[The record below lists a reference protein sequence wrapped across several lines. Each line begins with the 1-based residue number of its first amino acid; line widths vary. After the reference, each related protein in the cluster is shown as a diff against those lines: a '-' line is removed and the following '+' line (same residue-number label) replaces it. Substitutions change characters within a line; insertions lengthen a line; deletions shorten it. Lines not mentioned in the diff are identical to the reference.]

1 MKARVKTIF
10 RQIVGVLLLALG
22 VVGLMLPVLQGWL
35 TIAAGLYVLF
45 PADTPTG
52 QKIRA
57 WMKRRKSDVAAQM
70 EKRKN
75 RRRARRERPF

>member
-1 MKARVKTIF
+1 MKAQVKTIL
-10 RQIVGVLLLALG
+10 RQIVGVSLLALG
-22 VVGLMLPVLQGWL
+22 VVFLVLPGQGLL

-57 WMKRRKSDVAAQM
+57 WMKRRKSNVAAQL
-70 EKRKN
+70 EKRRNK
-75 RRRARRERPF
+75 RRSRRERPF